1 MFGILTGRQVGKV
14 GQVYPG
20 LIGFRRDGG
29 VREKLVGRRGLVVD
43 SEVGVVPEHP
53 LFQGLH
59 PVSERTNL

>member
-1 MFGILTGRQVGKV
+1 MVGMLTSGQVGKV
-14 GQVYPG
+14 EQVHPG
-20 LIGFRRDGG
+20 LFGFRRDGG

-43 SEVGVVPEHP
+43 GEVGVVPEHP